1 MSSKKKDHAACQ
13 TDLISFR
20 SKGSCTRDDDH
31 FIKSAQVQTDSL
43 QVQDSNPMTQIRES
57 YIPMESIG
65 TQCDQVDPLLEASV
79 ERPKT
84 AKKKADIP
92 DRPVFQNKFV
102 RRPSSS
108 SNRPISKSPAKIPEI
123 EEDEFSTTRVTR
135 SKSGQTPRSDE
146 VIQKQNLPSNMKTI
160 MVMDENFEFGEK
172 MVPRTPLYAPTPKWQ
187 PDDSQSR
194 DSFAGSRDSF
204 SGSRDA
210 AIKSPMTRSR
220 SKILNRDS
228 PADSKSP
235 AESKSSE
242 CEKKFAVTV
251 TRRSTVTTTST
262 PVRRI
267 PTDDGLEDG
276 ELDSDSQSTQ
286 NSQQS
291 NSQQSS
297 QDSQSTASSQQN
309 TSCASSQDS
318 ILDSTVINRDEPVTE
333 TSLEP
338 PVVHRTPSN
347 ISLESH
353 PTNSQGSSNFGGS
366 VLSGNQGL
374 FSGPEI
380 SDMSQDS
387 KTMAWH
393 REDKL
398 REQNKENIPESL
410 RLRNVIYTPLKKIIE
425 SI

>member
-1 MSSKKKDHAACQ
+1 MV
-13 TDLISFR
+13 SFR

-31 FIKSAQVQTDSL
+31 FIKSAQVQTDSI
-43 QVQDSNPMTQIRES
+43 QVQEPMTQTSES
-57 YIPMESIG
+57 YIRMESIG
-65 TQCDQVDPLLEASV
+65 TQCDQLDPV
-79 ERPKT
+79 PERPKT

-102 RRPSSS
+102 RRPSS
-108 SNRPISKSPAKIPEI
+108 ISKSPAHIPEI

-194 DSFAGSRDSF
+194 DSF

-210 AIKSPMTRSR
+210 TIKSPITRSR
-220 SKILNRDS
+220 SKLLKNSPGDS
-228 PADSKSP
+228 N
-235 AESKSSE
+235 SKSSE

-267 PTDDGLEDG
+267 PTTDDLEDG

-286 NSQQS
+286 NSQLSSQ
-291 NSQQSS
+291 NSQTS
-297 QDSQSTASSQQN
+297 QTSSQQN

-318 ILDSTVINRDEPVTE
+318 ILDSTVINREEPTKA
-333 TSLEP
+333 P
-338 PVVHRTPSN
+338 PVIVHRTPSN

-353 PTNSQGSSNFGGS
+353 ATNSQGSSNFGSGI
-366 VLSGNQGL
+366 SGNQGL

-410 RLRNVIYTPLKKIIE
+410 RLRNVI
-425 SI
+425 